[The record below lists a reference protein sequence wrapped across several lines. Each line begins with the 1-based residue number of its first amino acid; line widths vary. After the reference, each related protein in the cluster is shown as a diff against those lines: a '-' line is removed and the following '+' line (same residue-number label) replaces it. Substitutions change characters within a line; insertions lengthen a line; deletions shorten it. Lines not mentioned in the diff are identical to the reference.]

1 MDMTAAK
8 IRAKLA
14 DGLLPTD
21 LPTTSW
27 GGQGSGKPC
36 DGCGELIQSTEL
48 EHELV
53 FDDRPSLRFHVACDL
68 IWQSLRSQMRKE
80 APEARVS

>member
-1 MDMTAAK
+1 MDTTDAK

-27 GGQGSGKPC
+27 VGKPC

-53 FDDRPSLRFHVACDL
+53 FDDRPSLRFPRGV
-68 IWQSLRSQMRKE
+68 
-80 APEARVS
+80 